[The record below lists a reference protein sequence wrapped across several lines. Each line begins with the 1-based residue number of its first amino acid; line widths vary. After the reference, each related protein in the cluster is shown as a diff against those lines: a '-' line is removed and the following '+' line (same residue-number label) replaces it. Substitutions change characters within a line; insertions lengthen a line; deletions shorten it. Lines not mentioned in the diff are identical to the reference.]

1 MSTTTFAT
9 WLLNQHARTD
19 AIGDLARRAAQ
30 DRRFPRERDQL
41 YYHLRWAAEPL
52 RRAAKM
58 AHKEW
63 RAQR

>member
-1 MSTTTFAT
+1 
-9 WLLNQHARTD
+9 
-19 AIGDLARRAAQ
+19 
-30 DRRFPRERDQL
+30 L